1 MPIPGAR
8 ELYGAWPKVHLSLK
22 MQKSS
27 LLNAWWFKNH
37 TDVPNLI
44 KRLRSDTTGE
54 DRATIVKLFKI
65 FTGKKYSED
74 EILVGLKNAGRFG
87 EKIQGVR
94 SDYKNNINNRIEE
107 AKEKFYTSK
116 IAPKLREIYE
126 KREIPLFNS
135 KTHGRLEFL
144 NKIVDEKDL
153 KDVRATFKYIRVRE
167 IKEFNNNERIWVFKF
182 RDATGKL
189 SLNFY
194 SEKPQRRRDRWK

>member
-74 EILVGLKNAGRFG
+74 EILVGLKNAALFG

-94 SDYKNNINNRIEE
+94 SDYKNDLNQRIAQQE
-107 AKEKFYTSK
+107 EKFSNK
-116 IAPKLREIYE
+116 RMAKLREIYE